1 MVKETRFIL
10 IPVKKNAANCFEKDF
25 FILMSNRVSDKT
37 IESLTER
44 VNVRLVTE
52 AKDYQKWVST

>member
-10 IPVKKNAANCFEKDF
+10 IPVKKNTANCFEKDF

-37 IESLTER
+37 MESLTER